1 MPVFIFPLILLSFV
15 GLKLLFDGGE
25 VLLLEDNNG
34 DVDEFCTLSVV
45 EVVYEKLESS
55 LDDLLFKKEYLLSSD
70 VFVSFKPFKFGDK
83 LLAYLSLFFGFLAS
97 SFSSSFVGIG
107 GKSGG

>member
-1 MPVFIFPLILLSFV
+1 M
-15 GLKLLFDGGE
+15 FDGGE
-25 VLLLEDNNG
+25 VLLLVDNNG
-34 DVDEFCTLSVV
+34 DADEFCTLSVV

-70 VFVSFKPFKFGDK
+70 AFVSFKPLKFGDK
-83 LLAYLSLFFGFLAS
+83 LLAYLSLFFGFFVS
-97 SFSSSFVGIG
+97 PSPSSFVGIG